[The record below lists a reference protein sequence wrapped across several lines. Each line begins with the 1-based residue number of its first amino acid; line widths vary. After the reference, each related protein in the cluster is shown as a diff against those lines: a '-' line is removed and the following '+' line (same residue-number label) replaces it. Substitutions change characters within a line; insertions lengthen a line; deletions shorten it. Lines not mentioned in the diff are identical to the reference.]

1 MEACGMSLKEAES
14 KQPGGYYQP
23 LTAFKICIQLVER
36 IKSLHSIN
44 IVHGDLKLQNV
55 VEGPAPYKE
64 KIYLIDFG
72 SSLSYNK

>member
-14 KQPGGYYQP
+14 KQPEGYFPP
-23 LTAFKICIQLVER
+23 LTVFKICIQLVER
-36 IKSLHSIN
+36 IKALHSIN

-55 VEGPAPYKE
+55 VEGPVPYKE

-72 SSLSYNK
+72 SSLSYKK

>member
-23 LTAFKICIQLVER
+23 LTVFKICIQLVER

-44 IVHGDLKLQNV
+44 IVHGDLKL
-55 VEGPAPYKE
+55 
-64 KIYLIDFG
+64 
-72 SSLSYNK
+72 